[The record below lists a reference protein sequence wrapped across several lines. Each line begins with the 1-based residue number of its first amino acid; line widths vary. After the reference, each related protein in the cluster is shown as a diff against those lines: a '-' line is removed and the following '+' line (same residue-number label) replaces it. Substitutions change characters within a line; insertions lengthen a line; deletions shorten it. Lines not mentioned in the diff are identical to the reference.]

1 MDRLLTGRRIINS
14 ENHLRELWPFLTKK
28 LAKSCY
34 FDFYVPITPKPE
46 ICRRHFSLAAAEK
59 GGWAQVACPSGLR
72 QALTTPKCSSA
83 GTMSILACGGD
94 HWIVLT
100 ERGGLMVR
108 GDNAEGQLGIG
119 TRNSEWYPTGLGGI
133 GSVVGDEVTELV
145 GGVHALALLAATQ
158 AHAAALPAG
167 VLAHPFDDKA
177 LLRLV
182 LPALGYNDFRT

>member
-83 GTMSILACGGD
+83 GTMSI
-94 HWIVLT
+94 
-100 ERGGLMVR
+100 
-108 GDNAEGQLGIG
+108 
-119 TRNSEWYPTGLGGI
+119 
-133 GSVVGDEVTELV
+133 EV
-145 GGVHALALLAATQ
+145 HCQ
-158 AHAAALPAG
+158 MYLPSPVTSNCRAPY
-167 VLAHPFDDKA
+167 HFPENNK
-177 LLRLV
+177 
-182 LPALGYNDFRT
+182 